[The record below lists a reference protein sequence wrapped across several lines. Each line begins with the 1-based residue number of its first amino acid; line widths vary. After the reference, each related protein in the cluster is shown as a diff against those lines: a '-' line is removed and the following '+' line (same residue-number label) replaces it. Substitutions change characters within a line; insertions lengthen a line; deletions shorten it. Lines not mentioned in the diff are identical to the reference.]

1 MDKNDIARLR
11 KAIQEF
17 ERPVLSLY
25 ANTNWADPSSSPDAV
40 VARVK
45 NTLKELNVPE
55 SLTKRVV
62 NHFKYSLPS
71 SRVTAVFAN
80 ETELEVVPFHLEFI
94 NDASHDHVEA
104 RYGEPYL
111 TPLIAAAEHAPY
123 LVVHAERDQVRIFEL
138 FMGQVEQ
145 LRHETRERSPAE
157 EDRLQTSEKRFP
169 RGLQHATPV
178 ARSPNTAGNVQNQP
192 KYIADRG
199 DAAVQLAHERIA
211 HLQKLFYQGI
221 AEQLQDLTRERGVQ
235 RMVLMGPDRDAHLFR
250 STLSPQ
256 LDESVVAVETST
268 TGEELTPSLIERRII
283 PTVESVERQRRKALI
298 HDIAEHGVKGIE
310 PCLKELQQGRLHTLA
325 VPLEPNT
332 HIFVNR
338 PSGYVAP
345 TQSEAAKADD
355 LGTIEPVELLQQ
367 IPELA
372 EHWGARLV
380 FVEESDLA
388 QRLDGMGGLR
398 RW

>member
-25 ANTNWADPSSSPDAV
+25 ANTNWADPSSAPDAV

-62 NHFKYSLPS
+62 DHFKYSLPK
-71 SRVTAVFAN
+71 SRVVAVFAN
-80 ETELEVVPFHLEFI
+80 EAEMEVVPFHLEFI
-94 NDASHDHVEA
+94 NDASNDHVEA
-104 RYGEPYL
+104 RYGDPYL
-111 TPLIAAAEHAPY
+111 TPLIAASEHAPY
-123 LVVHAERDQVRIFEL
+123 LVVHTERDHVRIFEL
-138 FMGQVEQ
+138 FMGQVEE
-145 LRHETRERSPAE
+145 LRHEIRERTSGE
-157 EDRLQTSEKRFP
+157 EDHLQTSEKRFP

-178 ARSPNTAGNVQNQP
+178 ARSPSTAGNVQNQP

-199 DAAVQLAHERIA
+199 DAATQLAHERVA

-221 AEQLQDLTRERGVQ
+221 AVQLQDLTHERGVEGL
-235 RMVLMGPDRDAHLFR
+235 VLMGPDRETHLFR

-256 LDESVVAVETST
+256 LDERVVAVEANTA
-268 TGEELTPSLIERRII
+268 GQELTNSLIEQQVI
-283 PTVESVERQRRKALI
+283 PTIEGVERQRHQELI
-298 HDIAEHGVKGIE
+298 RHIAERGVKGIE
-310 PCLKELQQGRLHTLA
+310 PCLKELQQGRLHTVA

-345 TQSEAAKADD
+345 TQSEAAKADER
-355 LGTIEPVELLQQ
+355 GTIEPVELLQQ

-372 EHWGARLV
+372 DHWGARLI
-380 FVEESDLA
+380 FVEEMDLA
-388 QRLDGMGGLR
+388 ERLGGMGGLR